1 MEKELVGQAVL
12 MALWQ
17 KQSIGG
23 VILHSDRGSQYTS
36 HEYQLF
42 LATHGIV
49 SSMSAVGSC
58 YDNAAAESFFG
69 VLKRERVNRKRYMT
83 RAEARSDIFDYI
95 ERFYNQRKK
104 RQLNNGNIHQPAL
117 N

>member
-1 MEKELVGQAVL
+1 

-17 KQSIGG
+17 KQSACS
-23 VILHSDRGSQYTS
+23 VILHSYRGSQYTS
-36 HEYQLF
+36 YEYQLF

-49 SSMSAVGSC
+49 SSISAVCSC

-69 VLKRERVNRKRYMT
+69 VLERERVNRKRYLT

-95 ERFYNQRKK
+95 ERCYNQRKQ
-104 RQLNNGNIHQPAL
+104 RQLNSGSIYQPAL